1 MHPYLTFVK
10 HWKKNTI
17 FTIKSFGHAG
27 DGNLHIYACANDMD
41 EAEFKKQVADFMDII
56 YKKAAECGGLIS
68 GEHGIGYGKM
78 DYLAAFAG
86 ETSMRLMKGIKE
98 VFDPKMILTWVR
110 YVYLL

>member
-1 MHPYLTFVK
+1 
-10 HWKKNTI
+10 
-17 FTIKSFGHAG
+17 
-27 DGNLHIYACANDMD
+27 MD

-56 YKKAAECGGLIS
+56 YKKAAACGGLIS

-98 VFDPKMILTWVR
+98 VFDPKMILNPGKVC
-110 YVYLL
+110 YSAE